1 MGYTSRARH
10 VKQFN
15 RLFSYLL
22 LIAVGLVI
30 ITPFIAMI
38 TTSIKQM
45 SEYNVWPIKI
55 LPKVPQWSNYVAV
68 FEMAPYLKVAMR
80 TAGLGLTVTIIVTL
94 SSSLIGFA
102 FARYPVKGSQ
112 TIFFVVIGLMII
124 PYIVVL
130 IPQYIIYSRLHLTNT
145 YWPWIFNAIAGNAFY
160 IFLFRQV
167 FLSFPRELED
177 AAEVDGAGPFRIYW
191 QIFLPN
197 AKPVIATVM
206 IFAFSAVWGDYMMPL
221 ILLNDDKTL
230 LSVKI
235 ATSYSNPQGIWLT
248 TIAMAANILYM
259 LPLIAIFFM
268 AQKHI
273 IKGVVTSGLK
283 G

>member
-1 MGYTSRARH
+1 MDFAMRAYL
-10 VKQFN
+10 VKRLN
-15 RLFSYLL
+15 RLLSYVL
-22 LIAVGLVI
+22 LIVVALII
-30 ITPFIAMI
+30 ITPLVAMA

-55 LPKVPQWSNYVAV
+55 LPKVPQWSNYVTV
-68 FEMAPYLKVAMR
+68 FKMAPYLKVAIR
-80 TAGLGLTVTIIVTL
+80 TAALAIVFTLIVTI

-102 FARYPVKGSQ
+102 FARYPVKGNKPL
-112 TIFFVVIGLMII
+112 FFIVVGLMII

-130 IPQYIIYSRLHLTNT
+130 IPQFVMYSRLHLVNT
-145 YWPWIFNAIAGNAFY
+145 YWPWIFNAIAGNSFY
-160 IFLFRQV
+160 IFLFRQF

-191 QIFLPN
+191 QIFMPN
-197 AKPVIATVM
+197 TKPVIATVM
-206 IFAFSAVWGDYMMPL
+206 ILAFGLVWGDYMTPL
-221 ILLNDDKTL
+221 ILLNDNKTL
-230 LSVKI
+230 LAVKI

-248 TIAMAANILYM
+248 TVALAANAIYMIL
-259 LPLIAIFFM
+259 PVVAFFI

-273 IKGVVTSGLK
+273 IKGVMTTGLK